1 MFIFRQILLF
11 QIDVQTAVYLKY
23 IHMNYKICII
33 SPLVALFLVI
43 SNTMMALAD
52 ETKTDI
58 EPLFNYEQKEFSS
71 TASDLAEETTADE
84 DDTIVPT
91 DPTNI
96 IPSLTFSY
104 ERTEF
109 SDAQGDSNI
118 LAVEGWIPLSN
129 RDLLTIEAKLVNIHL
144 SSTAD
149 DIAQGDG
156 LSFFDQSEARGIDA
170 TNIGDTRLRYFHLIP
185 VENGGI
191 FRAWAPSLDTSI
203 PTGSSD
209 DGTGGD
215 YWIIAPNVVLAFDL
229 SESISAYT
237 FFRYV
242 QGFATNSQPDINGI
256 NIEVPISFA
265 FSEVTFLTLTPNFFH
280 DFGESDTS
288 FLTGKVGLTQ
298 MLSDSVGATIEVNL
312 PIAGESGIDYSIK
325 PSIFIYL

>member
-1 MFIFRQILLF
+1 MKYQIS
-11 QIDVQTAVYLKY
+11 
-23 IHMNYKICII
+23 II
-33 SPLVALFLVI
+33 SPLLSLFLVI
-43 SNTMMALAD
+43 SNSMVVLAD
-52 ETKTDI
+52 ETKVGNET
-58 EPLFNYEQKEFSS
+58 LFNYDQQGFSVI
-71 TASDLAEETTADE
+71 ASDLVEETTSDE
-84 DDTIVPT
+84 DDSVVPT

-96 IPSLTFSY
+96 IPSLTISY

-109 SDAQGDSNI
+109 SDNQGDSNI
-118 LAVEGWIPLSN
+118 YAVEGWIPLSN
-129 RDLLTIEAKLVNIHL
+129 QDLLTIEAKLVNINL
-144 SSTAD
+144 SSNAD

-156 LSFFDQSEARGIDA
+156 LSFFDQSQAQSVDA

-215 YWIIAPNVVLAFDL
+215 YWIIAPNAVLAFDF

-242 QGFATNSQPDINGI
+242 QGFATGSEPDIFGI
-256 NIEVPISFA
+256 NIEIPVSFA
-265 FSEVTFLTLTPNFFH
+265 LSEVTFLTLTLNFFH
-280 DFGESDTS
+280 DFGRSDTT
-288 FLTGKVGLTQ
+288 FLTGKLGVTQ
-298 MLSDSVGATIEVNL
+298 MLSDSIGATLEVNL

-325 PSIFIYL
+325 PSLFFYL

>member
-1 MFIFRQILLF
+1 MKYQIS
-11 QIDVQTAVYLKY
+11 
-23 IHMNYKICII
+23 II
-33 SPLVALFLVI
+33 SPLLSLFLVI
-43 SNTMMALAD
+43 SNSMVVLAD
-52 ETKTDI
+52 ET
-58 EPLFNYEQKEFSS
+58 LFNYDQQGFSVI
-71 TASDLAEETTADE
+71 ASDLVEETTSDE
-84 DDTIVPT
+84 DDSVVPT

-96 IPSLTFSY
+96 IPSLTISY

-109 SDAQGDSNI
+109 SDDQGDSNI
-118 LAVEGWIPLSN
+118 YAVEGWIPLSN
-129 RDLLTIEAKLVNIHL
+129 QDLLTIEAKLVNINL
-144 SSTAD
+144 SSNAD

-156 LSFFDQSEARGIDA
+156 LSFFDQSQAQSVDA

-215 YWIIAPNVVLAFDL
+215 YWIIAPNAVLAFDF

-242 QGFATNSQPDINGI
+242 QGFATGSEPDIFGI
-256 NIEVPISFA
+256 NIEIPVSFA
-265 FSEVTFLTLTPNFFH
+265 LSEVTFLTLTLNFFH
-280 DFGESDTS
+280 DFGRSDTT
-288 FLTGKVGLTQ
+288 FLTGKLGVTQ
-298 MLSDSVGATIEVNL
+298 MLSDSIGATLEVNL

-325 PSIFIYL
+325 PSLFFYL

>member
-1 MFIFRQILLF
+1 MKYQIS
-11 QIDVQTAVYLKY
+11 
-23 IHMNYKICII
+23 II
-33 SPLVALFLVI
+33 SPLLSLFLVI
-43 SNTMMALAD
+43 SNSMVVLAD
-52 ETKTDI
+52 ETKVGNET
-58 EPLFNYEQKEFSS
+58 LFNYDQQGFSVI
-71 TASDLAEETTADE
+71 ASDLVEETTSDE
-84 DDTIVPT
+84 DDSVVPT

-96 IPSLTFSY
+96 IPSLTISY

-109 SDAQGDSNI
+109 SDDQGDSNI
-118 LAVEGWIPLSN
+118 YAVEGWIPLSN
-129 RDLLTIEAKLVNIHL
+129 QDLLTIEAKLVNINL
-144 SSTAD
+144 SSNAD

-156 LSFFDQSEARGIDA
+156 LSFFDQSQAQSVDA

-215 YWIIAPNVVLAFDL
+215 YWIIAPNAVLAFDF

-242 QGFATNSQPDINGI
+242 QGFATGSEPDIFGI
-256 NIEVPISFA
+256 NIEIPVSFA
-265 FSEVTFLTLTPNFFH
+265 LSEVTFLTLTLNFFH
-280 DFGESDTS
+280 DFGRSDTT
-288 FLTGKVGLTQ
+288 FLTGKLGVTQ
-298 MLSDSVGATIEVNL
+298 MLSDSIGATLEVNL

-325 PSIFIYL
+325 PSLFFYL

>member
-1 MFIFRQILLF
+1 MKYQIS
-11 QIDVQTAVYLKY
+11 
-23 IHMNYKICII
+23 II
-33 SPLVALFLVI
+33 SPLLSLFLVI
-43 SNTMMALAD
+43 SNSMVVLAD
-52 ETKTDI
+52 ETKVGNET
-58 EPLFNYEQKEFSS
+58 LFNYDQQGFSVI
-71 TASDLAEETTADE
+71 ASDLVEETTSDE
-84 DDTIVPT
+84 DDSVVPT

-96 IPSLTFSY
+96 IPSLTISY

-109 SDAQGDSNI
+109 SDDQGDSNI
-118 LAVEGWIPLSN
+118 YAVEGWIPLSN
-129 RDLLTIEAKLVNIHL
+129 QDLLTIEAKLVNINL
-144 SSTAD
+144 SSNAD

-156 LSFFDQSEARGIDA
+156 LSFFDQSEARGVDA

-215 YWIIAPNVVLAFDL
+215 YWIIAPNAVLAFDF

-242 QGFATNSQPDINGI
+242 QGFATGSDPDIFGI
-256 NIEVPISFA
+256 NIEIPVSFA
-265 FSEVTFLTLTPNFFH
+265 LSEVTFLTLTPNFFH
-280 DFGESDTS
+280 DFGSSDTT
-288 FLTGKVGLTQ
+288 FLTGKLGVTQ
-298 MLSDSVGATIEVNL
+298 MLSDSVGATLEVNL

-325 PSIFIYL
+325 PSLFFYL

>member
-1 MFIFRQILLF
+1 MQYQIS
-11 QIDVQTAVYLKY
+11 
-23 IHMNYKICII
+23 II
-33 SPLVALFLVI
+33 SPLLSLFLII
-43 SNTMMALAD
+43 SNSVVVLAN
-52 ETKTDI
+52 ET
-58 EPLFNYEQKEFSS
+58 LSNYEQQGFSH
-71 TASDLAEETTADE
+71 TASDLAEETTADR
-84 DDTIVPT
+84 DDNDDNFVPT

-96 IPSLTFSY
+96 IPSLTISY

-109 SDAQGDSNI
+109 SDDQGDSNI
-118 LAVEGWIPLSN
+118 YAVEGWIPLSN
-129 RDLLTIEAKLVNIHL
+129 QDLLTIEARLVNINL
-144 SSTAD
+144 SSNAD

-156 LSFFDQSEARGIDA
+156 LSFFDQSQAQDVEA

-215 YWIIAPNVVLAFDL
+215 YWILAPNAVLAFDF

-242 QGFATNSQPDINGI
+242 QGFATGSDPDIFGI
-256 NIEVPISFA
+256 NIEIPVSFA
-265 FSEVTFLTLTPNFFH
+265 LSEVTFLTLTPNFFH
-280 DFGESDTS
+280 DFGSSDTT
-288 FLTGKVGLTQ
+288 FFTGKVGVTQ
-298 MLSDSVGATIEVNL
+298 MLSDSVGATLEVNL

-325 PSIFIYL
+325 PSLFIYL

>member
-1 MFIFRQILLF
+1 MQYQI
-11 QIDVQTAVYLKY
+11 
-23 IHMNYKICII
+23 NII
-33 SPLVALFLVI
+33 SPLLSLLLII
-43 SNTMMALAD
+43 SNSVVVLAN
-52 ETKTDI
+52 ET
-58 EPLFNYEQKEFSS
+58 LSNYEQQGFSYI
-71 TASDLAEETTADE
+71 ASDLAEETTADE

-96 IPSLTFSY
+96 VPSLSISY
-104 ERTEF
+104 ERIEF
-109 SDAQGDSNI
+109 SDGQGSSNVFS
-118 LAVEGWIPLSN
+118 VEGWIPLSN
-129 RDLLTIEAKLVNIHL
+129 RDLLTIEAKVVNIDL

-156 LSFFDQSEARGIDA
+156 LLFFDRSQAQGVNA

-185 VENGGI
+185 AANEGI
-191 FRAWAPSLDTSI
+191 FRAWAPSLDMTI
-203 PTGSSD
+203 PTGNSD

-215 YWIIAPNVVLAFDL
+215 YWIVAPNVVLAFDF

-242 QGFATNSQPDINGI
+242 QGFATNSQADINGI

-265 FSEVTFLTLTPNFFH
+265 FSEVTFLSLTPNFFH
-280 DFGESDTS
+280 DFGDSDTS

-298 MLSDSVGATIEVNL
+298 MLNDSVGATLSVKF
-312 PIAGESGIDYSIK
+312 PIAGESGIDYTIN